1 MRYQD
6 YSTVTL
12 LSTELLEELLS
23 TGDSQER
30 VWAAWEIAMRL
41 GKESLPKIFP
51 QDNKFPDPG
60 VRLHMVVILAG
71 LGNYSV
77 LSTLAFNDPDDA
89 VRGASAQYLIRTA
102 NPNDVDRH
110 DLIVKLLKEDE
121 SPVVKE
127 SILRH
132 WKSMQQTLPIKL
144 LLENAENKSEG
155 IRAAAIELITT
166 TFVSDELEKDD
177 IIACL
182 AVQNTRESVSLL
194 SNWLEKFDLQD
205 LILLSAEKSDQSS
218 CLLILDFF
226 VEKKSTVTWSL
237 LSSLAK
243 RNKPEINIRLLSILK
258 SEFDLHLMAWL
269 ALGIALS
276 INLPRIKLSWD
287 NLELC
292 AVSDFYYVGLDH
304 FLFLI
309 KEMEPARLEK
319 NVFDNFK
326 IILANFEESRT
337 DADEYDDED
346 WEHEESN
353 YEDCVQVI
361 DSNIYHIKR
370 WLGAE
375 MS

>member
-6 YSTVTL
+6 YPAVTL
-12 LSTELLEELLS
+12 LSTELVEELLS
-23 TGDSQER
+23 TGDAQER
-30 VWAAWEIAMRL
+30 VWAAWEIALRL
-41 GKESLPKIFP
+41 GKESLPKISP
-51 QDNKFPDPG
+51 QNNKFPDPG
-60 VRLHMVVILAG
+60 TRLHMVVILAG

-77 LSTLAFNDPDDA
+77 LSTLAFNDPDDV

-102 NPNDVDRH
+102 NPNDLDRL
-110 DLIVKLLKEDE
+110 DLIAKLLKEDE
-121 SPVVKE
+121 TPVVKE

-132 WKSMQQTLPIKL
+132 WKIMQQTLPIKL
-144 LLENAENKSEG
+144 LLESAINKSESV
-155 IRAAAIELITT
+155 RAAAIELITT
-166 TFVSDELEKDD
+166 TFAPNELEKDD

-182 AVQNTRESVSLL
+182 VVQNTRDSVSLL
-194 SNWLEKFDLQD
+194 CNWLEKSGLQD
-205 LILLSAEKSDQSS
+205 LILLSAEKADQSS

-237 LSSLAK
+237 LRSLAQ
-243 RNKPEINIRLLSILK
+243 RNKPEINIRLLSILQ

-287 NLELC
+287 NVELR
-292 AVSDFYYVGLDH
+292 AVSDFYYAGIDH

-309 KEMEPARLEK
+309 KEMEPTRLEK

-337 DADEYDDED
+337 DANEYDDED
-346 WEHEESN
+346 WEYEESN
-353 YEDCVQVI
+353 YEDCVQGI
-361 DSNIYHIKR
+361 DSNIFHMKR

>member
-6 YSTVTL
+6 YTAVTL

-23 TGDSQER
+23 TGDAQER

-60 VRLHMVVILAG
+60 VRLHMIVILAG

-77 LSTLAFNDPDDA
+77 LSTLAFHDPDDA

-102 NPNDVDRH
+102 NPNDLDRH

-121 SPVVKE
+121 SLVVKE

-132 WKSMQQTLPIKL
+132 WKIIPQTLPIKL
-144 LLENAENKSEG
+144 LLEYAENKSEG
-155 IRAAAIELITT
+155 IRAAAIELITL
-166 TFVSDELEKDD
+166 TFAPNELEKDD

-194 SNWLEKFDLQD
+194 CNWLEKFGLQD
-205 LILLSAEKSDQSS
+205 LIFLSAEKSDQSS

-226 VEKKSTVTWSL
+226 VEKKAKVTWSL
-237 LSSLAK
+237 LSSLAQ
-243 RNKPEINIRLLSILK
+243 RNKPEINIRLLSILQI
-258 SEFDLHLMAWL
+258 EFDLHLIAWL
-269 ALGIALS
+269 AFGIAQS
-276 INLPRIKLSWD
+276 ISSRRTKLSHIEMRG
-287 NLELC
+287 N
-292 AVSDFYYVGLDH
+292 SDFYRRGIDH

-309 KEMEPARLEK
+309 KEMEPTRLQK
-319 NVFDNFK
+319 NIFDNFK
-326 IILANFEESRT
+326 IILANFEESRA
-337 DADEYDDED
+337 DADEYSDED
-346 WEHEESN
+346 WERENSYYEEYVKVN
-353 YEDCVQVI
+353 
-361 DSNIYHIKR
+361 DSHIYHIKR

-375 MS
+375 VS